1 MRTFSLALISALL
14 ILSAP
19 AQAFA
24 GEGSFSRPG
33 VYVGISG
40 VYQKNVFENRLE
52 DLLQDALSS
61 VPVPVPVPVSATL
74 SIEDSGG
81 LGAVIGY
88 RLASFFAAELQYE
101 WVDEYS
107 VSASVTGFDSGEIF
121 GLTGHTL
128 TANTKFI
135 LPIWRIQPYA
145 LLGVGFSSWKAD
157 RGPLA
162 PVLEGLDPDV
172 DIDSGKQFGLAGR
185 AGVGVD
191 LYITRNLL
199 LNAQGQ
205 VVLTTLKKPDLA
217 DIDGYN
223 YLGFTAGLQYR
234 F

>member
-1 MRTFSLALISALL
+1 LALVTIFLIISAPV
-14 ILSAP
+14 AV
-19 AQAFA
+19 FA
-24 GEGSFSRPG
+24 GEGSYSRSG

-40 VYQKNVFENRLE
+40 VYQNNIFENRLE
-52 DLLQDALSS
+52 DLLQDALS
-61 VPVPVPVPVSATL
+61 PVPVSL

-81 LGAVIGY
+81 LGAVLGY

-101 WVDEYS
+101 WVDAYS
-107 VSASVTGFDSGEIF
+107 VSAVVTDFVSGKIF
-121 GLTGHTL
+121 SLSGHTL

-135 LPIWRIQPYA
+135 LPIWRIQPYV
-145 LLGVGFSSWKAD
+145 LLGIGFSSWEAD

-162 PVLEGLDPDV
+162 PEIEALDPEIDF
-172 DIDSGKQFGLAGR
+172 DFDSGKQFGLAGR

-205 VVLTTLKKPDLA
+205 VLLTTLKKPGLA